1 MRFLHPS
8 LAPEKTKW
16 RQNKFLVLVFWAL
29 VYHSV
34 QAGLQFGILL
44 PQTPECHLHLPAIGL
59 MRSAMS
65 HSSWPHLGELR
76 FCVLSPLVTR
86 VSPTHAVS
94 PQLQSSEEQMGIALL
109 TFIHADSCPC
119 FASRLHSFNPYS
131 PRMARSK
138 HLYNAQGF
146 HRGGNWGLAR
156 QIGTLPQQAQRQRES
171 WLSVTNPSSP
181 GENKSKTREIDQWL
195 SLLLKITWILFPV
208 PTWGSSQ
215 LPATPTPGIWHL
227 WPLWKASSPSPTHTW
242 AHNLK

>member
-1 MRFLHPS
+1 MFYPVVELVNSESQLESKACLSAVRLLHPS

-34 QAGLQFGILL
+34 QAGLQFRILL

-59 MRSAMS
+59 MRSVMS
-65 HSSWPHLGELR
+65 HSSWPHLVDLR
-76 FCVLSPLVTR
+76 FCVLSPLVAR

-94 PQLQSSEEQMGIALL
+94 SQLQSSEEQMGIALL

-119 FASRLHSFNPYS
+119 FASCLHSFNPCS
-131 PRMARSK
+131 PRMARTK

-146 HRGGNWGLAR
+146 HRGGNWGLA
-156 QIGTLPQQAQRQRES
+156 GQAQRQRES

-181 GENKSKTREIDQWL
+181 GENKSKAREID
-195 SLLLKITWILFPV
+195 
-208 PTWGSSQ
+208 
-215 LPATPTPGIWHL
+215 
-227 WPLWKASSPSPTHTW
+227 
-242 AHNLK
+242 